1 MNTINTNNTMPTV
14 LVVEDDPQSA
24 QLIYQTLSD
33 VGAGFI
39 TAKTSSSGMEMLSAN
54 KSIRLILCPMQS
66 ARIDGLNFAR
76 QLRQQ
81 KSAEQIQLLM
91 IVADS
96 DLQKAGM
103 AIEAGA
109 NDVLIAPFEAR
120 ELRMLANLQPVRD
133 HRRIDGPH
141 ATNSSQNQQS
151 TAETQEATV
160 TEPEVAFIRPFFD
173 VQTMKYTYAASPEQI
188 QSWQSDDRVT
198 RVLLDT
204 ILTCPACHSVP
215 TFRNGCS
222 NCGSAVVEQQ
232 RLLHHFACAHVGSE
246 HEFRSAENGLSC
258 PKCLQKDL
266 VVGSD
271 FEVTAGPFRCGDC
284 RQIINTM
291 SLIGHCVCC
300 ELRFPAAE
308 AVSMPLY
315 GFHVH
320 GVRSVRI
327 PAATSDSD
335 SALDFRQPA
344 GVVSRSCKLNQTA
357 GR

>member
-1 MNTINTNNTMPTV
+1 MNTINTKNTLPTV
-14 LVVEDDPQSA
+14 LVVEDDPHST
-24 QLIYQTLSD
+24 QLICQTLSD
-33 VGAGFI
+33 VGASFI
-39 TAKTSSSGMEMLSAN
+39 TATTASSGMDMLTAN
-54 KSIRLILCPMQS
+54 KSIRLVLCPMQS
-66 ARIDGLNFAR
+66 GLIDGLDFAR
-76 QLRQQ
+76 QLRQE

-141 ATNSSQNQQS
+141 ETNSGQNQKSPVESQS
-151 TAETQEATV
+151 ETA
-160 TEPEVAFIRPFFD
+160 TEPEVTFIRPFFD
-173 VQTMKYTYAASPEQI
+173 MQTMKYTYAASSEQI

-204 ILTCPACHSVP
+204 ILACPACHSVP

-232 RLLHHFACAHVGSE
+232 RLIHHFACAHIGSE
-246 HEFRSAENGLSC
+246 REFRGAENGLCC
-258 PKCLQKDL
+258 PKCLQTDL

-271 FEVTAGPFRCGDC
+271 FEVTAGPFQCGDC

-300 ELRFPAAE
+300 ELRFHASE
-308 AVSMPLY
+308 AVSLPLY

-320 GVRSVRI
+320 GVRSVKA
-327 PAATSDSD
+327 PALTSDSRITSD
-335 SALDFRQPA
+335 HQ
-344 GVVSRSCKLNQTA
+344 QTA
-357 GR
+357 RKVCRSFSLSQAADR